1 MDTKVQPL
9 SNETTTSFPEKNLPT
24 GFASASPAAVIS
36 RGLTR
41 DFNFKDVHL
50 SELVHDKHNMIRALN
65 TYTLEEAMELMRLN
79 NISSI
84 PIYNPKE
91 HKYIGLLDYF
101 DIMCYVAFGS
111 FKKQLLESD
120 FENVSFGR
128 QRCEDFLGISRE
140 GKKVWRY
147 DSDDSLESVL
157 ETLTKGVHRI
167 MVNKPAKTKR
177 SKSVKY
183 HHRILSQSDIVKYL
197 YDWASG
203 QELPMLRRRID
214 ELHLIQRAPVTVKE
228 TLSAID
234 AFKLMYQH
242 DVFAVAVVNEQGQII
257 ANLSATDLRYLTQ
270 SKLTAIFL
278 PIMLF
283 LQEIHGQRAAKPITC
298 QPHST
303 FEEVLFE
310 ANVSRVKRIWITN
323 ANMVPMGVITLT
335 DMISKFAPQDVT
347 LAPR

>member
-1 MDTKVQPL
+1 MDTKAQPL
-9 SNETTTSFPEKNLPT
+9 SNQTTSFPEKSLPV
-24 GFASASPAAVIS
+24 GFGSSDPAAIIS
-36 RGLTR
+36 KGLVR
-41 DFNFKDVHL
+41 DFNFKNVLL

-84 PIYNPKE
+84 PIYNTKE
-91 HKYIGLLDYF
+91 RKYIGLLDYF

-128 QRCEDFLGISRE
+128 QRCDEFLPISRE
-140 GKKVWRY
+140 GRKIWGY
-147 DSDDSLESVL
+147 DSEDSLETVL
-157 ETLTKGVHRI
+157 ESLTKGVHRV
-167 MVNKPAKTKR
+167 MVNKPAKSKR

-183 HHRILSQSDIVKYL
+183 HHRILSQSDIVKFL

-203 QELPMLRRRID
+203 RELPLLRRRVD
-214 ELHLIQRAPVTVKE
+214 ELHLIQRAPVTVNE
-228 TLSAID
+228 SMSAIE
-234 AFKLMYQH
+234 AFKLMYQR
-242 DVFAVAVVNEQGQII
+242 DVFAAAVVNDKGEIV

-270 SKLTAIFL
+270 SKLKAIFL
-278 PIMLF
+278 PVLMF
-283 LQEIHGQRAAKPITC
+283 LTEVHGQRAAKPITC

-310 ANVSRVKRIWITN
+310 ANVSRIKRIWITN
-323 ANMVPMGVITLT
+323 ANMIPIGVITLT
-335 DMISKFAPQDVT
+335 DMISKFAAQDVT
-347 LAPR
+347 LAAR